1 MNEVL
6 GNTPRFWLG
15 CVPLRPHQKSRLGPM
30 DCELSSDDRQAETWA
45 AMRVEYKVLR
55 WGGMA
60 AERLERILNDLGTDS
75 WTVILARLPAPPTPR
90 REAPA

>member
-1 MNEVL
+1 M
-6 GNTPRFWLG
+6 
-15 CVPLRPHQKSRLGPM
+15 K
-30 DCELSSDDRQAETWA
+30 A
-45 AMRVEYKVLR
+45 EYKVLR

-60 AERLERILNDLGTDS
+60 AERLERILNDLGADS